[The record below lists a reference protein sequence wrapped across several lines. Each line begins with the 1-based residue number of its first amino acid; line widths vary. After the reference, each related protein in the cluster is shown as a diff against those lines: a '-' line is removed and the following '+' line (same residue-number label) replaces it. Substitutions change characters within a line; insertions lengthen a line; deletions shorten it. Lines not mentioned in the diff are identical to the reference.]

1 MELHSLSNFIVV
13 FCFITPI
20 CRVSSTKKYACA
32 GRVIKHFL
40 SGIQYRVVIVE
51 DNPCVF
57 GTSIL
62 TPYGVI
68 QDNFPGMRDAAP
80 HYDIYIRD
88 V

>member
-20 CRVSSTKKYACA
+20 RRVSSTKKHACA
-32 GRVIKHFL
+32 GRVVKHFL
-40 SGIQYRVVIVE
+40 SGFQHRVVIVE

-68 QDNFPGMRDAAP
+68 QDNFPSMRDAAP